1 MPGCI
6 DHVPLALRFTCFF
19 GQPGRLLGAR
29 HHRNKGPLKERTVYK
44 TPKRLSR
51 WLAPTDDTFS
61 VSGPWYQRLVRVG
74 FILKPDKTEAGAL
87 LEQLVP
93 WLRQQGHVPVVPTED
108 QISPAG
114 SEIVPEDQLGATV
127 DLAVVLG
134 GDGTMLRAS
143 RLVADQGRPV
153 LGINL
158 GQLGFLAM
166 FAPAEARQALAA
178 ALAGELPRSE
188 RMRLAVTYR
197 RAGAGPV
204 VLYALNDAVL
214 HQGAMARLIDVRASY
229 DGQLVASY
237 RADGLI
243 VATPTGSTAYNMAAG
258 GPIVVPGQA
267 AMTLTPI
274 CAHSLTNRPLVIGA
288 SATLRLELG
297 GDARGVIL
305 TVDGQWAH
313 SFLPGDS
320 VEMTAAERPLV
331 LLASRQS
338 FFDVMRDKLHWGVR

>member
-1 MPGCI
+1 V
-6 DHVPLALRFTCFF
+6 H
-19 GQPGRLLGAR
+19 
-29 HHRNKGPLKERTVYK
+29 
-44 TPKRLSR
+44 
-51 WLAPTDDTFS
+51 
-61 VSGPWYQRLVRVG
+61 VG
-74 FILKPDKTEAGAL
+74 FILKPDKTEAGVL
-87 LEQLVP
+87 LEELIP

-108 QISPAG
+108 QIAPAG
-114 SEIVPEDQLGATV
+114 AQIVPEEELGNMV

-143 RLVADQGRPV
+143 RLVADQGKPV

-166 FAPAEARQALAA
+166 FSPPEAKQVIAA
-178 ALAGELPRSE
+178 ALAGKLARAE
-188 RMRLAVTYR
+188 RMRLEVTFMR
-197 RAGAGPV
+197 QRGRDSSPSLSPASAESSGSIRGPV
-204 VLYALNDAVL
+204 VKYALNDSVL
-214 HQGAMARLIDVRASY
+214 HQGAMARLIDIDAFC
-229 DGQLVASY
+229 DGQVVASY

-274 CAHSLTNRPLVIGA
+274 CAHALTNRPLVINA
-288 SATLRLELG
+288 DATIRLQLR

-313 SFLPGDS
+313 SFMPGDT
-320 VEMTAAERPLV
+320 VEMTAAQRPLV
-331 LLASRQS
+331 MFVSQQS
-338 FFDVMRDKLHWGVR
+338 FFDVMRDKLHWGVRLDKGGRK